1 MISFKVFYEANIAN
15 ADYLKQA
22 IEDFLFD
29 KNVSQSMNDTVG
41 RKGGEVERGGAIHE
55 WFTKNLVKYLTGPNW
70 PMAVNHD
77 AIPDPDPPQHVPD
90 TPEQIADGY
99 GAGRDRP
106 RPDGAPQDWYMKL
119 ADYIWVP
126 KGSDREP
133 LTAGEINEYGLSLH
147 NYRRGEPEWMK
158 GSDVV
163 DFDEIYL
170 WLWEILE
177 LTIDYFLSLSDR
189 DREKI
194 YKKTFEVVEQEAYE
208 WSLKPKS
215 KRSQLKSGKDYE
227 VLYKDGDYA
236 WVELKTELAF
246 QSEGEYMNHCLG
258 KDCGAAGTTIFSLWD
273 KQNAPHVTIEVKL
286 KPSGPMGAVTAE
298 MKQIKGKQNAAP
310 VGRYLAITARF
321 VKKWLDEGTFNKR
334 AKDVRE
340 LRPSRIV
347 KGDGYRIGM
356 FSRSSAD
363 EGFYGGEQWYFADT
377 KIWEKIVELRYE
389 MKDVLDIGDAAL
401 NT

>member
-1 MISFKVFYEANIAN
+1 
-15 ADYLKQA
+15 
-22 IEDFLFD
+22 
-29 KNVSQSMNDTVG
+29 
-41 RKGGEVERGGAIHE
+41 
-55 WFTKNLVKYLTGPNW
+55 
-70 PMAVNHD
+70 
-77 AIPDPDPPQHVPD
+77 
-90 TPEQIADGY
+90 
-99 GAGRDRP
+99 
-106 RPDGAPQDWYMKL
+106 
-119 ADYIWVP
+119 
-126 KGSDREP
+126 
-133 LTAGEINEYGLSLH
+133 
-147 NYRRGEPEWMK
+147 MK

-189 DREKI
+189 DRGKI

-208 WSLKPKS
+208 WSLKPKA
-215 KRSQLKSGKDYE
+215 KRSQLKSGVDYE
-227 VLYKDGDYA
+227 VLYKDGDYT
-236 WVELKTELAF
+236 WVELKTELAY
-246 QSEGEYMNHCLG
+246 QSEGEYMSNCLSESKPKPG
-258 KDCGAAGTTIFSLWD
+258 LTLFSLWD

-298 MKQIKGKQNAAP
+298 MKQIRGKQNAAP
-310 VGRYLAITARF
+310 VGRYKDIAARF

-347 KGDGYRIGM
+347 KADGNMIGM

-363 EGFYGGEQWYFADT
+363 EGFYGGDQWYFADT

-389 MKDVLDIGDAAL
+389 MKDVLDIGDVAL